1 MGLFA
6 SKGFRNLFYALAA
19 ILIAFFAWNLR
30 IKAAQTLPPDADEG
44 IYLSAAAQFAGLMK
58 NGDWVGLL
66 ETNPN
71 PEHPPLSK
79 LLFGWAILPD
89 FEEDMQSGDLY
100 QAVLSPTGF
109 HARRA
114 AALFGALA
122 AGLLALFNPLGGA
135 FLAVHTMTVK
145 YTSEIMLEALPA
157 FTSLAAVLSYS
168 AYKRVHSRR
177 NLWWV
182 VSALFLGLTASGKFI
197 YALVGF
203 AILLDWLF
211 ELRKRGNWK
220 ALLAWGLFSLA
231 AFFASNPYLWPD
243 PLGRLLE
250 ALTYHSRYSI
260 SAQEVLETAFP
271 VYQPFIWMVTSAAD
285 WHPQD
290 VFVISI
296 DLFIVSLA
304 VFGLVR
310 LWKKERVFVLWLGVA
325 ILFLLAWPTKWPQYI
340 LVLTAPLSLA
350 AGETLLILLKEI
362 WNDLLSFRKGRS

>member
-6 SKGFRNLFYALAA
+6 SKWFRNLFYALAA
-19 ILIAFFAWNLR
+19 ILIAFLAWNLR
-30 IKAAQTLPPDADEG
+30 IKAAQALPPDADEG

-58 NGDWVGLL
+58 NGDWAGLL

-79 LLFGWAILPD
+79 LLFSWAILPD
-89 FEEDMQSGDLY
+89 FEEDMQAGDLY

-157 FTSLAAVLSYS
+157 FTSLAAVLFYS
-168 AYKRVHSRR
+168 AYKRGHSRR

-182 VSALFLGLTASGKFI
+182 ASALFLGLTASGKFI

-211 ELRKRGNWK
+211 ELRKRGHWK

-250 ALTYHSRYSI
+250 ALTYHSRYST
-260 SAQEVLETAFP
+260 SAQEVLENAFP

-296 DLFIVSLA
+296 DLLIVSLA